1 MSDATDARPAGA
13 RERALDEVERF
24 VRSRAGL
31 TAEALPQAWPG
42 EGSIVGRVLA
52 SLAALRHE
60 AGDAPNVFR
69 VTSTQTLK
77 DGTADPRVYRVEV
90 VVSPEYAPEDFW
102 ALCSCAYG
110 RRASNRSGCRH
121 ALAALVHTLGREGRW
136 STWHAPQP

>member
-1 MSDATDARPAGA
+1 MSDATTARA
-13 RERALDEVERF
+13 RALDEVERF

-31 TAEALPQAWPG
+31 TAEGLPTARPG
-42 EGSIVGRVLA
+42 EGSVVGRVLV
-52 SLAALRHE
+52 SLASLRHE
-60 AGDAPNVFR
+60 DGDAPNVYR
-69 VTSTQTLK
+69 VTSTQTRK
-77 DGTADPRVYRVEV
+77 DGTADLRVYRVEV